1 LPVREVEQLVTEAGD
16 DEYITAYEDEMRRLE
31 GGSTKSY
38 SYGDRPITSLT
49 AQALAEI
56 QRGK

>member
-1 LPVREVEQLVTEAGD
+1 VHEVEQLVMEAGD
-16 DEYITAYEDEMRRLE
+16 DEYTSAYEDEMRRLE

-38 SYGDRPITSLT
+38 TYGDRPSITSLT